1 MYSSDLWASP
11 NVFVSFSNS
20 HVGGKAPLNRRSNTA
35 SYLSRKKKKAFEP
48 FRTLH
53 VSGQNLRQMFSE
65 LWVWLIVVD
74 SIILNFSLKRPLRKP
89 KRRAGKNVPYV
100 VRGNSHPLE
109 NRSIWIWLTRWA
121 PCCNFIWINFPFM
134 EKDEEI
140 YNFYSLQLTVTCSV
154 IIIWYIYPCII
165 YMLSFRCC
173 STWPIS
179 IMPTNCMQRRW
190 TLTRLSSKTRCL
202 AMQVNFILHICW
214 GSLFP
219 VQIFQCGWLL
229 LIFVSDY
236 NKFEPD
242 K

>member
-20 HVGGKAPLNRRSNTA
+20 HVGGKHLWIEDLIQLPTFPEKKNGFWTLQDTA
-35 SYLSRKKKKAFEP
+35 
-48 FRTLH
+48 H
-53 VSGQNLRQMFSE
+53 VWTKLGTNVF
-65 LWVWLIVVD
+65 WTVGNCLIVVD
-74 SIILNFSLKRPLRKP
+74 GIILNFSLKRPLRKP

-121 PCCNFIWINFPFM
+121 PCRNFIWINFPFK

-140 YNFYSLQLTVTCSV
+140 YNLYSLQLTVTCSVVTSV

-179 IMPTNCMQRRW
+179 IMPTNCMQRHW
-190 TLTRLSSKTRCL
+190 TLTRL
-202 AMQVNFILHICW
+202 
-214 GSLFP
+214 
-219 VQIFQCGWLL
+219 
-229 LIFVSDY
+229 
-236 NKFEPD
+236 
-242 K
+242 

>member
-1 MYSSDLWASP
+1 MYEARHLWIEDSIQLP
-11 NVFVSFSNS
+11 TFP
-20 HVGGKAPLNRRSNTA
+20 GK
-35 SYLSRKKKKAFEP
+35 KMAFEP

-53 VSGQNLRQMFSE
+53 MFGQNLGQMFSE
-65 LWVWLIVVD
+65 LWVWLIVFD
-74 SIILNFSLKRPLRKP
+74 GIILNFSLKRPLRKP
-89 KRRAGKNVPYV
+89 KRQAEKNVPYV

-121 PCCNFIWINFPFM
+121 PCRNFIWINFPFKQ
-134 EKDEEI
+134 KDEEI
-140 YNFYSLQLTVTCSV
+140 YNLYSLQLTVTCSVVTSV

-173 STWPIS
+173 SILPIS

-219 VQIFQCGWLL
+219 VQIFQHGWLL

>member
-1 MYSSDLWASP
+1 MYEARHLWIEDSIQLP
-11 NVFVSFSNS
+11 TFP
-20 HVGGKAPLNRRSNTA
+20 GK
-35 SYLSRKKKKAFEP
+35 KMAFEP

-53 VSGQNLRQMFSE
+53 MFGQNLGQMFSE
-65 LWVWLIVVD
+65 LWVWLIVFD
-74 SIILNFSLKRPLRKP
+74 GIILNFSLKRPLRKP
-89 KRRAGKNVPYV
+89 KRQAEKNVPYV

-121 PCCNFIWINFPFM
+121 PCRNFIWINFPFK

-140 YNFYSLQLTVTCSV
+140 YNLYSLQLTVICSVITSV

-173 STWPIS
+173 SILPIS
-179 IMPTNCMQRRW
+179 IMPTNCMQRHW

-219 VQIFQCGWLL
+219 VQIFQRGWLL

>member
-1 MYSSDLWASP
+1 MYSSDLLASP
-11 NVFVSFSNS
+11 NIFVSFSNS

-35 SYLSRKKKKAFEP
+35 SYLSRKKNGFW
-48 FRTLH
+48 TLQDTAH
-53 VSGQNLRQMFSE
+53 VWTKLGTNVFWTTVGS
-65 LWVWLIVVD
+65 WLIVFD
-74 SIILNFSLKRPLRKP
+74 GIILNFPLKRPLRKP
-89 KRRAGKNVPYV
+89 KRQAEKNVPYV

-121 PCCNFIWINFPFM
+121 PCRNFIWINFPFK

-140 YNFYSLQLTVTCSV
+140 YNLYSLQLTVTCSV
-154 IIIWYIYPCII
+154 VTSVIIMCYIYPCII

-173 STWPIS
+173 SIWPIS

-190 TLTRLSSKTRCL
+190 TLTRLLSKTRCL

-219 VQIFQCGWLL
+219 VQNFSAR
-229 LIFVSDY
+229 LIII
-236 NKFEPD
+236 NLCLRLQ
-242 K
+242 